1 MRTTGDI
8 AGSCRGGDTLP
19 KLHADP
25 FDRLLLAQ
33 AFSEPLGVL
42 TRDAKMLAY
51 GGTPIEV

>member
-1 MRTTGDI
+1 
-8 AGSCRGGDTLP
+8 
-19 KLHADP
+19 
-25 FDRLLLAQ
+25 LAQ